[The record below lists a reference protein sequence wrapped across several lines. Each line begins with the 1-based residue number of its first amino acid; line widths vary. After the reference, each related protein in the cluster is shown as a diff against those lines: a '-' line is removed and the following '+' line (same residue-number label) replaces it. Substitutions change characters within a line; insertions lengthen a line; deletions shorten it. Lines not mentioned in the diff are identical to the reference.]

1 MYRQPH
7 GKPMTPRPE
16 TSQLPPGADATQ
28 GPDAD
33 PEQHTALLNDRV
45 PGQAV
50 IGELMAVRQRD
61 LPRSALGRIFGTDP
75 LSADSRPW
83 YKGALGEIA
92 VGRIL
97 TRLGAEWTVLH
108 AVPVGS
114 GTSDIDHV
122 LIGPAG
128 VFTLNTKNHA
138 GQSVWVAGRSFM
150 VSGKKQRHI
159 PNAVHEAARA
169 ARLLTAAA
177 GEAVDV
183 TGLLVVVEPKRL
195 TVREKPSDVAVVTD
209 GQLLRWL
216 GRRKPVLTPEQVTSI
231 SAAAALPGTWHKKP
245 PAADDSNVLQYGFN
259 ALRTL
264 VDRARR
270 RRAAWALALTAA
282 LLVALANVAPV
293 VAAAFVQFVMPR

>member
-1 MYRQPH
+1 MYRRSH
-7 GKPMTPRPE
+7 GKPMTPCPE
-16 TSQLPPGADATQ
+16 TPQLPPGAGAAQ
-28 GPDAD
+28 GPDTET
-33 PEQHTALLNDRV
+33 EQHSALLNGRV

-61 LPRSALGRIFGTDP
+61 LPRSALGRVFGADP

-97 TRLGAEWTVLH
+97 ARLGAEWTVLH
-108 AVPVGS
+108 AVPAGS

-138 GQSVWVAGRSFM
+138 GHSVWVAGRSFL

-169 ARLLTAAA
+169 ARLLTSAA

-183 TGLLVVVEPKRL
+183 TGVLVVVEP
-195 TVREKPSDVAVVTD
+195 
-209 GQLLRWL
+209 
-216 GRRKPVLTPEQVTSI
+216 
-231 SAAAALPGTWHKKP
+231 
-245 PAADDSNVLQYGFN
+245 
-259 ALRTL
+259 
-264 VDRARR
+264 
-270 RRAAWALALTAA
+270 
-282 LLVALANVAPV
+282 
-293 VAAAFVQFVMPR
+293 